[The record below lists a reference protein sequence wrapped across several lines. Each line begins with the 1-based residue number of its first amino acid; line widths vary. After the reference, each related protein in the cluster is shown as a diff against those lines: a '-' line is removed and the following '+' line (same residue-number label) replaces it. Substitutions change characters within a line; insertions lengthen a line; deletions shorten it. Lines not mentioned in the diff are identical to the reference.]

1 MKQESCS
8 REQEILS
15 AHKAGNVTAEM
26 KEHQTTCSICSDLL
40 LVSQWMGSFKEA
52 VHQPDSME
60 VELPEI
66 EEIWQRARSAS
77 IEIKEREKRALLPL
91 LIPRM
96 LSYLVALLGVFFLV
110 TADLS
115 AVKRFIGTTLGGEQ
129 IIEFFTS
136 FFPRF
141 INSSVFVAIPFFI
154 VLFSMA
160 GYFFYS
166 LINPEKS

>member
-1 MKQESCS
+1 MKKESCS
-8 REQEILS
+8 MEQEILS
-15 AHKAGNVTAEM
+15 ACKAGNVSAEM
-26 KEHQTTCSICSDLL
+26 KEHLTTCSLCSDSF

-52 VHQPDSME
+52 VHQPDSKE

-66 EEIWQRARSAS
+66 EEIWQRARSAN
-77 IEIKEREKRALLPL
+77 IELKKREKRALLPL
-91 LIPRM
+91 LIPRL
-96 LSYLVALLGVFFLV
+96 LSYLTALLGVFFLF

-115 AVKRFIGTTLGGEQ
+115 AVKSFIGKTLGGEQ
-129 IIEFFTS
+129 IIDFFTS

-154 VLFSMA
+154 VLLSMA

-166 LINPEKS
+166 LLN